1 MLKHDLKEAGKAARK
16 DWPAA
21 IIFAV
26 FTAAIL
32 LLWTAC
38 EKHEKNQQNIA
49 KTVVYTWLKEPF
61 LV

>member
-26 FTAAIL
+26 FTLAVL
-32 LLWTAC
+32 LL
-38 EKHEKNQQNIA
+38 
-49 KTVVYTWLKEPF
+49 
-61 LV
+61 